1 MCPYTCAILPEK
13 KGVISFF
20 NKKLLYPKVMNAI
33 YTKATI
39 LPIYGE
45 NPYTRVKPYSEHVH
59 VHVPELANLT
69 TSVHFWSIIKVS
81 RGI

>member
-13 KGVISFF
+13 EGVVSLFD
-20 NKKLLYPKVMNAI
+20 KKLLYPKVMNAI

-45 NPYTRVKPYSEHVH
+45 NPYIHV
-59 VHVPELANLT
+59 
-69 TSVHFWSIIKVS
+69 
-81 RGI
+81 